1 MRKSSLGKL
10 LFVLLIGLCAFTF
23 YLYRAEPGF
32 LLDRFYDRVYAD
44 RLAAEPEVLLGETP
58 VLFDLT
64 AKEWSL
70 QKDNGKWYRPPEH
83 AARSP
88 KNADDPKETE
98 TLLPAS
104 EQVKTGVQPQPAA
117 IVSKEDKLTLGI
129 DKVPE
134 GARVKITDPD
144 TGQIVLE
151 DQVAFENG
159 HSVANG
165 SMPKGRAAFA
175 QLPLPGRNGT
185 FTYELALEW
194 TGETAPY
201 RGAYVM
207 EFPVTV
213 DLPVEFV
220 FSGQK
225 LAQGQLLE
233 ITANYADSPEDILFE
248 QSIYNKFKWYREEGG
263 GLTGYLPTN
272 YNVKPG
278 VYLIRYGVKSKGTE
292 FTQEIEVTEYPYH
305 IQYLTVDKKTEQE
318 TRNDAAYAEYNK
330 YYIPVRNESEP
341 TRYYKESFLLP
352 VKGRLTTEFGE
363 TRYVNDQPTSY
374 RHLGLD
380 IAAPEG
386 TEVKASNRGKVV
398 LARSL
403 ILTGNTVMID
413 HGEGLFSVYHHMLN
427 LSVKKGE
434 IVERGQKIGEVG
446 STGFSTGAHLH
457 FMISYYSVNLEPGY
471 FLVGQPVTYENY
483 REFIQ

>member
-1 MRKSSLGKL
+1 MRKSALGKL
-10 LFVLLIGLCAFTF
+10 LFVLLIGACAFVF
-23 YLYRAEPGF
+23 YLYRAEPDF
-32 LLDRFYDRVYAD
+32 LTDRVYDRIYAD

-64 AKEWSL
+64 REEWSL
-70 QKDNGKWYRPPEH
+70 KKDNGKWYHPPE
-83 AARSP
+83 
-88 KNADDPKETE
+88 NAVHPQKKAGDPKETE
-98 TLLPAS
+98 VLLPAS

-117 IVSKEDKLTLGI
+117 IVSKEDKLTLEI
-129 DKVPE
+129 DKAPD
-134 GARVKITDPD
+134 GARVKITDTN

-151 DQVAFENG
+151 DQVAFERGNTG
-159 HSVANG
+159 ESE
-165 SMPKGRAAFA
+165 MPKGRTDFA

-194 TGETAPY
+194 TGETNPY

-207 EFPVTV
+207 ELPVTV
-213 DLPVEFV
+213 ALPAEFV

-233 ITANYADSPEDILFE
+233 ITVNYADGPEDILFE
-248 QSIYNKFKWYREEGG
+248 QSIYNKFRWYREEGG
-263 GLTGYLPTN
+263 ALTGYLPTN

-278 VYLIRYGVKSKGTE
+278 VYPIRYGVKSKGTE

-318 TRNDAAYAEYNK
+318 TRNDAAYEEYNK
-330 YYIPVRNESEP
+330 YYIPVRNESAP
-341 TRYYKESFLLP
+341 ARYYKDSFLLP

-380 IAAPEG
+380 IAAPAG

-398 LARSL
+398 LARPL

-427 LSVKKGE
+427 LSVKNGE

-457 FMISYYSVNLEPGY
+457 FMISYYMVNLEPGY
-471 FLVGQPVTYENY
+471 FLVGQPITYENY